1 MKGIYI
7 VLGIVIFLFLS
18 FILGAYLMMDNSD
31 EVTENDN
38 VDVIGGEIDLQK
50 VLAKVDPVTNNRA
63 IELIQSAD
71 LDGMMRAGITSEESQ
86 FIIDQRLIDMDKL
99 AEAVNKNV
107 KDTVDEGESA
117 VDKMAEGLN
126 K

>member
-86 FIIDQRLIDMDKL
+86 FIIDQGLIDMDKL

>member
-86 FIIDQRLIDMDKL
+86 FIIDQGLIDMDQL